1 MYDIPSDVIENIKS
15 VVNNSDYFKGF
26 YYPQS
31 YINEKRIIKKNDY
44 KIYEFYVESE
54 RTTKEYQVLL
64 KINIAGKIIGRSCDC
79 PQYDMTK
86 SCKHIAA
93 CLIHNYNDILIDN
106 SPEKEFNITEK
117 IFKDFNF
124 TNNIRSEINL
134 ELTIKKFGKYFYLYI
149 KIGEDKL
156 YSVTTKFNKFSELYN
171 NESDILPLGK
181 SFTYDPLKQYFNNT
195 DTKILDFIC
204 NNLRY
209 NQNGIGLSSSDMKI
223 LFNLTKNKGF
233 YYEDV
238 FINNIV
244 DKFPIDFNLSLNDG
258 VYELMIDDNYTKLT
272 NDYEYI
278 FYNDKIYHLNKN
290 EAKLLKSL
298 NENNISKLVFKKDKM
313 NSFSKSILPI
323 VKNTMIID
331 EDIKDIDI
339 VSKPSVK
346 LYFDIYL
353 NKIICNI
360 KLGYKDVI
368 IDYFDQSDILRDAYF
383 EQTVVN
389 ELLSCQFK
397 NVDNKFII
405 DDINDIGDFLE
416 VYLHNLSDK
425 YEIYTS
431 SKLKEINVIKNT
443 NITST
448 FSIGKDNILK
458 YDFDLG
464 NITDNEVNKILSSIK
479 EKKKYYRLKSGDIIS
494 LVDNENLNEFIKLRE
509 QLDIND
515 LNGTIPKYKALYLDS
530 LNYNL
535 INKDNSFNTFID
547 NFNKYKDSLIT
558 INTDILRD
566 YQINGVKWLYNI
578 DKLGFGGIL
587 ADEMGLGKSIQV
599 IYYIKQLLKEN
610 KDYKFLIVVP
620 TSLVYNWENEINKFS
635 KDISYTIINGNKHQR
650 CELIKNNTTIYITS
664 YGLLRE
670 DIEYYNNY
678 HFKSVI
684 IDEAQN
690 IKNPQAIITKAIKKI
705 NASTKIALTGT
716 PLENSIIELWSIF
729 DFIMPGF
736 LSSLTSFQKKYKI
749 NDIDDSNELL
759 IGLHKTISPFIMRR
773 KKEDVILELPKKLE
787 NNIFI
792 ELNDIQKEI
801 YKNEVIKVNKE
812 IEQELKDKGLKKSRF
827 KILQLLT
834 RLRQI
839 AIEPSII
846 FDDYKGGSSKIDSLI
861 EVIEE
866 SISNNHKILVF
877 TSFKTALNTV
887 KEKLDKKNITSYIID
902 GSVSSKKRMEL
913 VDSFNNDNTNVFLIM
928 LKSGGTGLNLTSA
941 DVVIHLDLW
950 WNPAVE
956 NQATDRAHRIGQKNV
971 VSVIKLITKG
981 TIEEK
986 ILELQEKKKILS
998 DKLIDSGDMDSNILS
1013 SLTEKDIRNLL
1024 SYENKGE

>member
-1 MYDIPSDVIENIKS
+1 M
-15 VVNNSDYFKGF
+15 
-26 YYPQS
+26 
-31 YINEKRIIKKNDY
+31 
-44 KIYEFYVESE
+44 
-54 RTTKEYQVLL
+54 
-64 KINIAGKIIGRSCDC
+64 
-79 PQYDMTK
+79 
-86 SCKHIAA
+86 
-93 CLIHNYNDILIDN
+93 
-106 SPEKEFNITEK
+106 
-117 IFKDFNF
+117 
-124 TNNIRSEINL
+124 
-134 ELTIKKFGKYFYLYI
+134 
-149 KIGEDKL
+149 
-156 YSVTTKFNKFSELYN
+156 
-171 NESDILPLGK
+171 
-181 SFTYDPLKQYFNNT
+181 
-195 DTKILDFIC
+195 
-204 NNLRY
+204 
-209 NQNGIGLSSSDMKI
+209 
-223 LFNLTKNKGF
+223 
-233 YYEDV
+233 
-238 FINNIV
+238 
-244 DKFPIDFNLSLNDG
+244 
-258 VYELMIDDNYTKLT
+258 
-272 NDYEYI
+272 
-278 FYNDKIYHLNKN
+278 
-290 EAKLLKSL
+290 
-298 NENNISKLVFKKDKM
+298 
-313 NSFSKSILPI
+313 
-323 VKNTMIID
+323 
-331 EDIKDIDI
+331 
-339 VSKPSVK
+339 
-346 LYFDIYL
+346 
-353 NKIICNI
+353 
-360 KLGYKDVI
+360 
-368 IDYFDQSDILRDAYF
+368 
-383 EQTVVN
+383 
-389 ELLSCQFK
+389 
-397 NVDNKFII
+397 
-405 DDINDIGDFLE
+405 
-416 VYLHNLSDK
+416 
-425 YEIYTS
+425 
-431 SKLKEINVIKNT
+431 
-443 NITST
+443 
-448 FSIGKDNILK
+448 
-458 YDFDLG
+458 
-464 NITDNEVNKILSSIK
+464 
-479 EKKKYYRLKSGDIIS
+479 
-494 LVDNENLNEFIKLRE
+494 
-509 QLDIND
+509 
-515 LNGTIPKYKALYLDS
+515 DS

-759 IGLHKTISPFIMRR
+759 IGLHKAISPFIMRR

-812 IEQELKDKGLKKSRF
+812 IDQELKDKGLKKSRF

-861 EVIEE
+861 EIIEE

-877 TSFKTALNTV
+877 TSFKTALNAV
-887 KEKLDKKNITSYIID
+887 KERLDKKNITSYTID